1 MRLSTL
7 NTFAG
12 LNVSGGVQEADGS
25 GHMTYGAHADA
36 VTDLNEPEQEPEEE
50 QAPWDDITPLDP
62 ETSAIGAAARQS
74 NDIFGPA
81 DEFD

>member
-1 MRLSTL
+1 V
-7 NTFAG
+7 G
-12 LNVSGGVQEADGS
+12 CVQEATGS

-36 VTDLNEPEQEPEEE
+36 ITELIEPKQEPEDE
-50 QAPWDDITPLDP
+50 QAPWDDLKTEDP
-62 ETSAIGAAARQS
+62 ETSTAAAAARQP